1 MFGPNKVPKSLVDAV
16 SQIMQVDEASEKVP
30 TPTGMK
36 VYGSSY
42 GNSAKARRD
51 QTKSHVDTIKGPK
64 EKDLKEDGDC
74 VTKPE
79 AKDIAKKEVHH
90 HNKTMHKGQ
99 KDTTKN
105 EEVEEDKGVM
115 SFKDRLLERAMTDAE
130 SKKKEKIVMSMKD
143 KQSYFKK
150 KYGKRWKEVMYATAT
165 KKAMSE
171 EMVEEENLDEAKP
184 EELERQRLG
193 IKTPKDLAKYSD
205 VIKKRIA
212 ATPASHWKQVKKAA
226 HDDWKK
232 AMGEEVEELEEKNES
247 HTHAAHYENE
257 KGEWT
262 GMNLF
267 AAKDDEDAIRQAH
280 AKCKEG
286 CRLSRVE
293 RHIPVKEEVEVDESV
308 KLAAHD
314 AYVTHTMNTMRGR
327 DIADKKQKMATA
339 SNTGKGKPLHNVA
352 KGLKAFLQGR
362 KEPMESVNVEGEVL
376 DEQESSVDMLS
387 GRVHQS
393 QPEHNAHKSS
403 KVKLHKAE
411 REMPKGKVSEP
422 METRSRKSIEA
433 HDGLP
438 TKVDNLDPKYAKPD
452 SFAVHTE
459 AKDPETSDA
468 FGGQANF
475 ATNVNTSS
483 DEPKK
488 KVSEGSEA
496 PFDKPYTTKAK
507 TNVKDKSGAVHT
519 PMSRARDL
527 ARTAMKRIKTEMLGK
542 APGNN

>member
-16 SQIMQVDEASEKVP
+16 SQIMQVDEAAEKVP

-64 EKDLKEDGDC
+64 EKDLKEEDLDEEGNC

-130 SKKKEKIVMSMKD
+130 TKKKEKMVLSMKD

-232 AMGEEVEELEEKNES
+232 AMGEEVELDESYEHIKVHSKDGKHIGTITHGLYQSVAYAHPTTKFGQHKDGHPDEDSKELKGHHDTQAGIDFIHAHHRMMSESMVAEDIATETNKDTHKTTTDMLRGRVEGGKLNSFKNFKVNLVTSGEEDIPK
-247 HTHAAHYENE
+247 TIE
-257 KGEWT
+257 KGEDT
-262 GMNLF
+262 REKQKITTNPGPVDIKF
-267 AAKDDEDAIRQAH
+267 DDKLGSPTPQDHFSSERQITH
-280 AKCKEG
+280 
-286 CRLSRVE
+286 
-293 RHIPVKEEVEVDESV
+293 EEVQIDE
-308 KLAAHD
+308 K
-314 AYVTHTMNTMRGR
+314 T
-327 DIADKKQKMATA
+327 IAGTP
-339 SNTGKGKPLHNVA
+339 GW
-352 KGLKAFLQGR
+352 
-362 KEPMESVNVEGEVL
+362 E
-376 DEQESSVDMLS
+376 
-387 GRVHQS
+387 
-393 QPEHNAHKSS
+393 
-403 KVKLHKAE
+403 KVKGADD
-411 REMPKGKVSEP
+411 KG
-422 METRSRKSIEA
+422 
-433 HDGLP
+433 
-438 TKVDNLDPKYAKPD
+438 
-452 SFAVHTE
+452 
-459 AKDPETSDA
+459 
-468 FGGQANF
+468 
-475 ATNVNTSS
+475 
-483 DEPKK
+483 
-488 KVSEGSEA
+488 
-496 PFDKPYTTKAK
+496 
-507 TNVKDKSGAVHT
+507 NVKDKSGAVHT

>member
-16 SQIMQVDEASEKVP
+16 SQIMQVDEAAEKVP

-171 EMVEEENLDEAKP
+171 EMVEEENLDE
-184 EELERQRLG
+184 
-193 IKTPKDLAKYSD
+193 DS
-205 VIKKRIA
+205 
-212 ATPASHWKQVKKAA
+212 KA
-226 HDDWKK
+226 DK
-232 AMGEEVEELEEKNES
+232 
-247 HTHAAHYENE
+247 
-257 KGEWT
+257 
-262 GMNLF
+262 
-267 AAKDDEDAIRQAH
+267 
-280 AKCKEG
+280 
-286 CRLSRVE
+286 
-293 RHIPVKEEVEVDESV
+293 SV

-314 AYVTHTMNTMRGR
+314 AYVTHTMNVMKGR

-352 KGLKAFLQGR
+352 KGLKAFLQGK

-376 DEQESSVDMLS
+376 DEVTAITHQPSADADVATDMLK
-387 GRVHQS
+387 GRVQGVAKANDFKS
-393 QPEHNAHKSS
+393 FKVKVEGDGITRPQDDQVSKDATPARASVKAGDNDNSVAQPKIQVGEAKQPEQ
-403 KVKLHKAE
+403 
-411 REMPKGKVSEP
+411 
-422 METRSRKSIEA
+422 
-433 HDGLP
+433 
-438 TKVDNLDPKYAKPD
+438 DNVPFVPPY
-452 SFAVHTE
+452 
-459 AKDPETSDA
+459 
-468 FGGQANF
+468 
-475 ATNVNTSS
+475 NTTA
-483 DEPKK
+483 DD
-488 KVSEGSEA
+488 VV
-496 PFDKPYTTKAK
+496 T
-507 TNVKDKSGAVHT
+507 DKSGAKHT
-519 PMSRARDL
+519 PMSRAKDL

-542 APGNN
+542 ISN